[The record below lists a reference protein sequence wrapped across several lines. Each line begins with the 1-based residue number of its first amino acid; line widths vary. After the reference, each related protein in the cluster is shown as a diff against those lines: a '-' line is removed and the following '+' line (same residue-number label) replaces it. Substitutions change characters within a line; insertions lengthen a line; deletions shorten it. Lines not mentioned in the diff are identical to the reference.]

1 VTEQTSSLEL
11 LKSLYGKPM
20 LGTEELAKVFHYK
33 NATAVARAVSAGTF
47 PVPTMKIG
55 KARVADIRVVA
66 AYLDAQS

>member
-1 VTEQTSSLEL
+1 VSEQSSLEL

-47 PVPTMKIG
+47 PIPTKKMG
-55 KARVADIRVVA
+55 KVRVADIRDVA